1 MPINRP
7 TLPCVE
13 DFLKKVRDLEDS
25 FRELWKSVRHQLHKK
40 AARELQ
46 GSPAAGIEGSAVV
59 LQDVELEFRK
69 EVLTRFLNF
78 RGDSEKQ
85 FVAYLLTMVQHRAA
99 EVRRKFDQTQ
109 KRDPGREV
117 PLDEV
122 GTGLKDPDPTPA
134 TRLGDAEEVERL
146 IPEAIRRLT
155 RLSARQRLSFFLGEY
170 TSLSDLLIG
179 QLIGRADDNAELQV
193 PDADD
198 VQKARHKAYR
208 RLEELYPNGN
218 DGHPPDGSA

>member
-1 MPINRP
+1 
-7 TLPCVE
+7 
-13 DFLKKVRDLEDS
+13 LKKVRDLDDS

-40 AARELQ
+40 AARELR

-78 RGDSEKQ
+78 RGSSEKQ

-99 EVRRKFDQTQ
+99 EMRRKFDQTQ
-109 KRDPGREV
+109 KRDPSREV

-122 GTGLKDPDPTPA
+122 GTGLKDPDPTPG
-134 TRLGDAEEVERL
+134 TQLGDAEEVERL
-146 IPEAIRRLT
+146 LPEAIRRLT